1 MKMKKKKFMT
11 VFCGLVLSMGMMLSF
26 TGCGSEDSG
35 TVSGNSQ
42 NGESTPEPT
51 KLLSNSMK
59 RYSTVEEYADAM
71 KESMNAAFDS
81 SDMEG
86 MSMEVYG
93 EGNTLVY
100 CYRYDEAIEVTD
112 AVIDYF
118 ESNTSTF
125 QTQSANVVK
134 SIKTVVDAEDISVEF
149 RYENPDGSLVYSC
162 VITGDE
168 VVSTPGS
175 AAGSSA
181 SDNQNG
187 KQYASV
193 QAYLDAQQD
202 EIDAAVKQT
211 EGSGMTMEIKAEGE
225 DTLLYRYIYD
235 EAIEVT
241 DAITSYFE
249 SSMETNKATF
259 DAVLDEMAELIDV
272 DPKVKLSYENPD
284 GSIIY
289 TYTFTK

>member
-1 MKMKKKKFMT
+1 MKKKKFVT
-11 VFCGLVLSMGMMLSF
+11 VFCGLVLSMGMTLSLI
-26 TGCGSEDSG
+26 GCGGQDNDS
-35 TVSGNSQ
+35 VSGNSGGQ
-42 NGESTPEPT
+42 EATPEPT
-51 KLLSNSMK
+51 KLLSNSSK
-59 RYSTVEEYADAM
+59 KYSTVEEYADAM
-71 KESMNAAFDS
+71 KEQMNAAIDS

-93 EGNTLVY
+93 EGNKLVY
-100 CYRYDEAIEVTD
+100 RYRYDEPIEVTD

-118 ESNTSTF
+118 DSNTSML
-125 QTQSANVVK
+125 QSQAETVAKN
-134 SIKTVVDAEDISVEF
+134 IKALVDAEDISVEF

-162 VITGDE
+162 VITGDK

-181 SDNQNG
+181 SDSQNG
-187 KQYASV
+187 KQYATV

-202 EIDAAVKQT
+202 EIDAAIKSA
-211 EGSGMTMEIKAEGE
+211 EGSGMTMEIKAEGS
-225 DTLLYRYIYD
+225 DTLVYRYIYD
-235 EAIEVT
+235 SAIEVT
-241 DAITSYFE
+241 DEVTAYFD

-272 DPKVKLSYENPD
+272 ESPAVRLSYENPD
-284 GSIIY
+284 GSIVY